1 LSNIFNLLWRMRPR
15 IKWRG
20 WMAWPLYILLFA
32 AFAAA
37 VWVGGPMTGVAVFA
51 TIWLRA
57 ALIGGVIGIFL
68 IVAFVKWR
76 RRRKKAE
83 ALEAVLIAEPVGDG
97 KVLAERMQGALATLK
112 KSGGKTYLYDLP
124 WYVIIGPPGAGK
136 TTALKN
142 SGIEFPLAKNDG
154 GVVEGFGGTR
164 YCDWW
169 FAEDAILIDTAGRYT
184 TQDSDKGADEASWTA
199 FLDLLKKSRP
209 NQPINGVILAFSV
222 EDMMNATEETLARH
236 AETVRA
242 RLGEIHAQLKIDFPV
257 YVLFT
262 KADLISG
269 FREFFA
275 SFNLNR
281 RKLVWGATFQTKDRK
296 AETWQQVPQEY
307 DRLVARLSD
316 EVIDRLSEEP
326 DGVSRIAIF
335 GLPGQLAL
343 LRDNVADFLRRV
355 FEPTRYKTNAILRGF
370 YFTSGTQEGTPIDQ
384 VLGAMAQNAGGGG
397 FAPAFMSGSG
407 KSFFLHDLL
416 RKVIFA
422 ERDWVSHDMKAVRRT
437 AILRGLALST
447 IAILTIGAGAGLGLS
462 YWNNNQLVLT
472 AKAEAASYE
481 RAAQV
486 EIERTQIDDP
496 DLTPVLEHLE
506 RLRMQPAGFGTSAEP
521 TWAEGFGLS
530 QRARLQNAATEAY
543 GDALEQMLR
552 PRLILDTELRLPQ
565 FQADGDTTNI
575 YRALKVY
582 LLLGKQGGR
591 TDDDAVKAWF
601 DEVWRT
607 QFTGL
612 DGITQREQLAR
623 HLDAMLTLG
632 KDRDATIALDEGT
645 VTSARSAIVQM
656 SVADQAWSVILD
668 AASAAQLKDLVLIDQ
683 TGPESEIVFA
693 TADGS
698 ALGDLKVPGLFTYVG
713 FWGFFMDELAEVK
726 TTLENDKWVLG
737 DQANLADFD
746 SQLAGLDIALMNRY
760 GKEFRA
766 AWQAMLDNLTLAS
779 MSADKPAYDALAA
792 ASAPFTSPILK
803 LAETIKGETQLSQEY
818 KQLEGKSPEE
828 IAAFFAGQTTAQGA
842 EGETAA
848 EGVAG
853 DVASSLGSRITSRS
867 SGLQRILIDAVAA
880 NAKSQASV
888 GGGGA
893 GPGDGITRPI
903 EQIEE
908 QFRDWHAM
916 LEGETGQRPIDIVL
930 ADLEAI
936 RGNLRLGATNPA
948 QSAAVLP
955 QLLSNLTRQNSRL
968 PDTVAKLVTE
978 AETDFR
984 GEAADATLAEMNR
997 ALTNTITFQC
1007 RDNITAFYP
1016 FANSQRHVPPSE
1028 FGKFFGPGGDMDTYF
1043 NTYLAPLVIRTD
1055 DGLAYDPNNPLA
1067 ARMNPAT
1074 LVQFDRAEK
1083 IRRAFFGSGG
1093 TTPEVSISVT
1103 HIDSHPT
1110 IESAQLEINGT
1121 NVLTA
1126 AGDPPASVVWPGQ
1139 GASAT
1144 LQIFPGLD
1152 RESAIQSREGPWA
1165 ILRLLRAAASLQSNG
1180 SVTRA
1185 TFEIGGRTITYEFGF
1200 NAASNPFTMK
1210 ELTDFTCPQS
1220 LD

>member
-1 LSNIFNLLWRMRPR
+1 MNLFGLVWRILKRVKFR
-15 IKWRG
+15 T
-20 WMAWPLYILLFA
+20 WMLVPFYIIGFVAFLA
-32 AFAAA
+32 AIWF
-37 VWVGGPMTGVAVFA
+37 GGPMTGIDILGTV
-51 TIWLRA
+51 WLRA
-57 ALIGGVIGIFL
+57 TVIGVIVGIFML
-68 IVAFVKWR
+68 VWFIKWR
-76 RRRKKAE
+76 RRRKKAAE
-83 ALEAVLIAEPVGDG
+83 LEAVLLAEPVGDG
-97 KVLAERMQGALATLK
+97 KVLAERMTGALTTLK
-112 KSGGKTYLYDLP
+112 KSGGKTFLYDLP
-124 WYVIIGPPGAGK
+124 WYIIIGPPGAGK

-184 TQDSDKGADEASWTA
+184 TQDSDKGADEASWNA

-209 NQPINGVILAFSV
+209 NQPINGVVLAFSV
-222 EDMMNATEETLARH
+222 EDMMNATEESLARN
-236 AETVRA
+236 AETVRL
-242 RLGEIHAQLKIDFPV
+242 RLAEIHEQLKIDFPV

-296 AETWQQVPQEY
+296 AETWQQVGQEY
-307 DRLVARLSD
+307 DRLVGRLSD

-335 GLPGQLAL
+335 GLPGQMAL
-343 LRDNVADFLRRV
+343 LRDSVADFLRRV

-397 FAPAFMSGSG
+397 FSPAFMSGAG

-437 AILRGLALST
+437 AVLRGLAMST
-447 IAILTIGAGAGLGLS
+447 IMVATLAGLAALGLS
-462 YWNNNQLVLT
+462 YWNNNNLLLT
-472 AKAEAASYE
+472 ARAEAATYQ

-486 EIERTQIDDP
+486 EIDRTQIDNP
-496 DLTPVLEHLE
+496 DLLPVLEHLE

-521 TWAEGFGLS
+521 AIWEGFGLS
-530 QRARLQNAATEAY
+530 QRARLEHAATEAY

-565 FQADGDTTNI
+565 YEADGNTTNI

-582 LLLGKQGGR
+582 MLLGKQGGR
-591 TDDDAVKAWF
+591 TDDAAIKAWY
-601 DEVWRT
+601 DEIWRE

-612 DGITQREQLAR
+612 DGISQREQLAR
-623 HLDAMLTLG
+623 HLDAMLILG
-632 KDRDATIALDEGT
+632 KDRDPTIAIDQAAIT
-645 VTSARSAIVQM
+645 AARSAIVQM

-668 AASAAQLKDLVLIDQ
+668 RASSAQLPEFVLMEQ

-693 TADGS
+693 TTDGS
-698 ALGDLKVPGLFTYVG
+698 ALADLKIPGLFTYEG
-713 FWGFFMDELAEVK
+713 FWSFFVDQLAEVK

-746 SQLAGLDIALMNRY
+746 NQLAGLDVALQTRY
-760 GKEFRA
+760 GREFRA
-766 AWQAMLDNLTLAS
+766 AWQGMLDKLTLAS
-779 MSADKPAYDALAA
+779 MSADKPAYDALGA
-792 ASAPFTSPILK
+792 ASAPFSSPILQ
-803 LAETIKGETQLSQEY
+803 LVNTIKGETQLTREY
-818 KQLEGKSPEE
+818 KQFEGMSPDEVAVMLAGGGGGE
-828 IAAFFAGQTTAQGA
+828 AAG
-842 EGETAA
+842 GETAA
-848 EGVAG
+848 EGVAD
-853 DVASSLGSRITSRS
+853 DVASDLGRRLVSRS
-867 SGLQRILIDAVAA
+867 GGVQRILLDALSSNV
-880 NAKSQASV
+880 KSQVRVNGSSS
-888 GGGGA
+888 
-893 GPGDGITRPI
+893 DGVTRPI

-908 QFRDWHAM
+908 QFRDWHV
-916 LEGETGQRPIDIVL
+916 LLDGPEGQRPIDIIL

-936 RGNLRLGATNPA
+936 RGNLRLGASNPA

-955 QLLSNLTRQNSRL
+955 QLLSNLTRNNSRL

-984 GEAADATLAEMNR
+984 GEATDATLAEMNR

-1007 RDNITAFYP
+1007 RDNITAFFP
-1016 FANSQRHVPPSE
+1016 FSNGQRHVPPSE
-1028 FGKFFGPGGDMDTYF
+1028 FGKFFGPGGDMDTFF
-1043 NTYLAPLVIRTD
+1043 NTYLANLVIRTEN
-1055 DGLAYDPNNPLA
+1055 GMAYDPANDLA
-1067 ARMNPAT
+1067 SRLNPAT
-1074 LVQFDRAEK
+1074 LAQFDRAEK
-1083 IRRAFFGSGG
+1083 IRRAFFGNGG

-1103 HIDSHPT
+1103 HLDSHPT

-1126 AGDPPASVVWPGQ
+1126 AGDPPATVVWPGQ

-1152 RESAIQSREGPWA
+1152 RESAIQIREGPWA
-1165 ILRLLRAAASLQSNG
+1165 FVRLLRSAASLNSNG

-1185 TFEIGGRTITYEFGF
+1185 TFQIGGRPITYEFGF
-1200 NAASNPFTMK
+1200 NAASNPFTMP
-1210 ELTDFTCPQS
+1210 ELSDFSCPQS

>member
-1 LSNIFNLLWRMRPR
+1 MNNIFAILFRLIPR
-15 IKWRG
+15 VKWRP
-20 WMAWPLYILLFA
+20 WMAWPFYILFIA
-32 AFAAA
+32 AFFAG
-37 VWVGGPMTGVAVFA
+37 VWFGGPMTGIELFGTVWF
-51 TIWLRA
+51 RA
-57 ALIGGVIGIFL
+57 AVIGGIVSIFL
-68 IVAFVKWR
+68 IVWFVRWR
-76 RRRKKAE
+76 RRRRQAE
-83 ALEAVLIAEPVGDG
+83 NLEAVLLAEPVGDG

-112 KSGGKTYLYDLP
+112 KSGGKTFLYDLP

-142 SGIEFPLAKNDG
+142 SGIEFPLAKNEG
-154 GVVEGFGGTR
+154 GVIEGFGGTR

-184 TQDSDKGADEASWTA
+184 TQDSDKGADEASWNA

-222 EDMMNATEETLARH
+222 EDMMNATEETLARN
-236 AETVRA
+236 AETVRM
-242 RLGEIHAQLKIDFPV
+242 RLAEIHEQLKIDFTV

-275 SFNLNR
+275 SFTLNR

-307 DRLVARLSD
+307 DRLVGRLSD

-343 LRDNVADFLRRV
+343 LRDNVSDFMRRV

-447 IAILTIGAGAGLGLS
+447 IAIVTVGAGAALGLS
-462 YWNNNQLVLT
+462 YWNNNNLVLT
-472 AKAEAASYE
+472 AKAEAATYA

-486 EIERTQIDDP
+486 EIDRTEIDNP
-496 DLTPVLEHLE
+496 DLSPVLEHLE
-506 RLRMQPAGFGTSAEP
+506 RLRLQPAGFGTSTEP

-565 FQADGDTTNI
+565 FEADGDTTNI

-582 LLLGKQGGR
+582 MLLGKQGGR
-591 TDDDAVKAWF
+591 TDDDAIKAWF
-601 DEVWRT
+601 DEIWRE

-623 HLDAMLTLG
+623 HLEAMLLLG
-632 KDRDATIALDEGT
+632 KDRDATIALDEGR

-668 AASAAQLKDLVLIDQ
+668 EASAAQLGELVLITT
-683 TGPESEIVFA
+683 TGPDSEIVFA
-693 TADGS
+693 TTDGS
-698 ALGDLKVPGLFTYVG
+698 ALSDLKVPGLFTYQG
-713 FWGFFMDELAEVK
+713 FWGFFIDQLAAVK
-726 TTLENDKWVLG
+726 TTLEEDKWVLG

-746 SQLAGLDIALMNRY
+746 SQLAGLDIALMTRY

-766 AWQAMLDNLTLAS
+766 GWQGMLDKLTLAS
-779 MSADKPAYDALAA
+779 MSADKPAYDALGA

-803 LAETIKGETQLSQEY
+803 LAETIKGETQLSREY
-818 KQLEGKSPEE
+818 KQFEGMSPEE
-828 IAAFFAGQTTAQGA
+828 VAALMAGGGGEAA
-842 EGETAA
+842 PEGETVA

-853 DVASSLGSRITSRS
+853 DVLSTFAGRIVSRS
-867 SGLQRILIDAVAA
+867 SGTQRVLLDAVAA
-880 NAKSQASV
+880 NAKSQVRV
-888 GGGGA
+888 GGGSA
-893 GPGDGITRPI
+893 GNDGITRPI

-908 QFRDWHAM
+908 QFRDWHV
-916 LEGETGQRPIDIVL
+916 LLDGETGQRPIDIIL

-955 QLLSNLTRQNSRL
+955 QLLSNLTRNNSRL
-968 PDTVAKLVTE
+968 PDAVAKLVTE

-984 GEAADATLAEMNR
+984 GEATDATLAEMNR

-1007 RDNITAFYP
+1007 RDNITAFFP
-1016 FANSQRHVPPSE
+1016 FSNSQRHVPPSE
-1028 FGKFFGPGGDMDTYF
+1028 FGKFFGPGGDMDTFF
-1043 NTYLAPLVIRTD
+1043 NTYLANLVIRTE
-1055 DGLAYDPNNPLA
+1055 DGLAYDPNNALA

-1074 LVQFDRAEK
+1074 LVQFDRADK
-1083 IRRAFFGSGG
+1083 IRRAFFGNGG
-1093 TTPEVSISVT
+1093 TTPEVAISVT
-1103 HIDSHPT
+1103 HVDSHPT

-1152 RESAIQSREGPWA
+1152 RESSIQNREGPWA
-1165 ILRLLRAAASLQSNG
+1165 VVRLLRQAASVQTNG

-1185 TFEIGGRTITYEFGF
+1185 TFQIGGRPITYEFGF
-1200 NAASNPFTMK
+1200 NAASNPFTMR
-1210 ELTDFTCPQS
+1210 ELADFGCPQS